1 MNVES
6 FRCSFSTLSLALYLS
21 IGLSSPV
28 RINTNNSFQYRPVR
42 QANSL
47 WTHCELSEPKETFLG
62 ANHLTFDGWGEW
74 GYEWFAL
81 GKNFFSKP
89 LVISF
94 FSLTYTGVRFFF
106 QNYTPWKIFFFSVGI
121 FMREMFFFEIGL
133 QDIFFLKSPI
143 RSYLHQK
150 SNGQSLIRAPS
161 WVPSPRQG
169 GLRDESKERRGG

>member
-1 MNVES
+1 M
-6 FRCSFSTLSLALYLS
+6 
-21 IGLSSPV
+21 
-28 RINTNNSFQYRPVR
+28 

-47 WTHCELSEPKETFLG
+47 WARCELSEPKETFLG
-62 ANHLTFDGWGEW
+62 ADHLTVEGWGEW

-81 GKNFFSKP
+81 GNNLFPKP
-89 LVISF
+89 LVIEF

-106 QNYTPWKIFFFSVGI
+106 QNYTSWKIFFFNVGI
-121 FMREMFFFEIGL
+121 LPPGIFLREMFSFEIGL

-150 SNGQSLIRAPS
+150 SNGRSLIRAPS

-169 GLRDESKERRGG
+169 GLRDESKERRGGLL